1 MDERGRLGALRKT
14 MIRAPGKEYWHSGG
28 QSASRRRVAA
38 QDDDME
44 FQSPN
49 DARTDAPI
57 SDRVLRAIVE
67 QGFFGARGSLADA
80 RAACAELIFAR
91 ALIEAQTARIAQL
104 DSAAAIS

>member
-1 MDERGRLGALRKT
+1 
-14 MIRAPGKEYWHSGG
+14 MI
-28 QSASRRRVAA
+28 
-38 QDDDME
+38 ME

-57 SDRVLRAIVE
+57 SDLVLRAIVE
-67 QGFFGARGSLADA
+67 QGFFGTRGSLADA

-104 DSAAAIS
+104 DSAAAISRTPG